1 MNYRRKGQWDRAA
14 HIAEC
19 KSRRSPFT
27 GSLPSS
33 DAFIAA
39 QGNYER
45 LPQHAVSPANRF
57 KVIGRGS

>member
-19 KSRRSPFT
+19 KSRRAPQAQQGET
-27 GSLPSS
+27 Y
-33 DAFIAA
+33 AEYIARGG
-39 QGNYER
+39 QIER

-57 KVIGRGS
+57 KVIGRGV